1 MTGLFLEVLNRSI
14 SAGWLILAVVGLRF
28 VLRKAPGWSH
38 VLLWGIVALR
48 LICPISVESSLSLVP
63 SAQTIQEEALSGSG
77 ITVHTGIGPVDDRV
91 NEYLEERTVRNVAE
105 PAQEGTNVM
114 ALLSFVWVCGGSVLV
129 LYSVFS
135 YLALCRRVSTAVV
148 LRDNIFRS
156 ERVGSPFVLGMFGPK
171 IYLPTRLSEEELT
184 YVVAHE
190 QAHIRRGDHWWK
202 PLGFLL
208 LAVYWF
214 HPLMWLAYVL
224 LCRDIELACD
234 EWVVREFDREQR
246 ANYSQALL
254 ACSIGRRSVA
264 ACPLSF
270 GEVGVKERVR
280 AVLNYK
286 KPAFRIAAAAIVAC
300 GAAAV
305 CFLTNPAGQEEA
317 VSQQLTLER
326 VVELARKGEALTW
339 GDFDGFCYYEA
350 GSGLYIRVYEIDEK
364 FTLRIGGGEVGPK
377 VSPMYIYLEA
387 DTGVSD
393 YIDIRR
399 EDAVAFISRHQGETV
414 LSEALD
420 TVNWQLDADLD
431 RDGRPEGF
439 QVRETA
445 EGELYVLEVQKQ
457 DGTVLWSEEA
467 GIPHIGWSAV
477 LLYKKNGQDY
487 LIRYQPAMYQGFGSY
502 TCTLF
507 ALEGGQPS
515 EVETWSVDFDL
526 SVGQK
531 TDEMRAFEEAVN
543 GMLEN
548 ATVLL
553 STLEGRLVAEPKTAA
568 EVPQLYPV
576 DFGLE

>member
-1 MTGLFLEVLNRSI
+1 M
-14 SAGWLILAVVGLRF
+14 
-28 VLRKAPGWSH
+28 
-38 VLLWGIVALR
+38 
-48 LICPISVESSLSLVP
+48 
-63 SAQTIQEEALSGSG
+63 
-77 ITVHTGIGPVDDRV
+77 
-91 NEYLEERTVRNVAE
+91 
-105 PAQEGTNVM
+105 
-114 ALLSFVWVCGGSVLV
+114 
-129 LYSVFS
+129 
-135 YLALCRRVSTAVV
+135 
-148 LRDNIFRS
+148 
-156 ERVGSPFVLGMFGPK
+156 
-171 IYLPTRLSEEELT
+171 
-184 YVVAHE
+184 
-190 QAHIRRGDHWWK
+190 
-202 PLGFLL
+202 
-208 LAVYWF
+208 
-214 HPLMWLAYVL
+214 
-224 LCRDIELACD
+224 
-234 EWVVREFDREQR
+234 
-246 ANYSQALL
+246 
-254 ACSIGRRSVA
+254 
-264 ACPLSF
+264 
-270 GEVGVKERVR
+270 
-280 AVLNYK
+280 
-286 KPAFRIAAAAIVAC
+286 
-300 GAAAV
+300 
-305 CFLTNPAGQEEA
+305 
-317 VSQQLTLER
+317 
-326 VVELARKGEALTW
+326 
-339 GDFDGFCYYEA
+339 
-350 GSGLYIRVYEIDEK
+350 
-364 FTLRIGGGEVGPK
+364 
-377 VSPMYIYLEA
+377 
-387 DTGVSD
+387 
-393 YIDIRR
+393 
-399 EDAVAFISRHQGETV
+399 